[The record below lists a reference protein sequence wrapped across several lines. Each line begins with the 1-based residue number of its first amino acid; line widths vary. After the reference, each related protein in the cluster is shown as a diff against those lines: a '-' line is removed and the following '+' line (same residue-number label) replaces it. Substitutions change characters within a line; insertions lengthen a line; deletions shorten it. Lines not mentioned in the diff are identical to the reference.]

1 VITDSVDARRRPRGR
16 IVIPVVAGAAVCLVA
31 LGAWVTFAVRG
42 EEGRDEQAREIQLE
56 VTSDAGQV
64 NNIVWQYPDDGN
76 RAHFVDDGPM
86 AMVKTPWSQR
96 IEVKATE
103 GPINISVL
111 VDPDST
117 EATCRILV
125 NGRVMEEQT
134 GNFLHCMIT
143 VQRAFPAS

>member
-1 VITDSVDARRRPRGR
+1 MITDSADARRRPRGR
-16 IVIPVVAGAAVCLVA
+16 TVIPVVAGAAVCLVA

-42 EEGRDEQAREIQLE
+42 DEGRGEQAREIQLE

-64 NNIVWQYPDDGN
+64 TSINWRYPDDGY
-76 RAHFVDDGPM
+76 RFHFAGDRPV
-86 AMVKTPWSQR
+86 ALTKTPWSQR

-103 GPINISVL
+103 GQIHLGVL
-111 VDPDST
+111 VDPDSS

-125 NGRVMEEQT
+125 NGRMMDEET
-134 GNFLHCMIT
+134 GIVPHCMIT

>member
-1 VITDSVDARRRPRGR
+1 VITDSADARRRPRRR

-64 NNIVWQYPDDGN
+64 NSIVWQYPDDGY
-76 RAHFVDDGPM
+76 RSHFVGDGPM
-86 AMVKTPWSQR
+86 AVKTPWSQR

-117 EATCRILV
+117 EAACRILV

-134 GNFLHCMIT
+134 GFFPRCMIT